1 MHSIHRWAVRCLAFI
16 SLVIAVPASA
26 YLQFTYTSPELPAT
40 AVFIAGD
47 PVNVDDFWLEPI
59 SFNVS
64 FNVAEQDLSLKP
76 ITHFFMDD
84 FSITFNSEFGPLYY
98 PLRLS
103 PASYGRVSLNR
114 QGDITGWNLMLTIT
128 ELITPETNM
137 IEYRLANHRVDITSQ
152 SGTGCNC
159 DLFSNRFHPFTWH
172 GGRYIQFQ
180 LYQFDYLGTND
191 VGSWTIREVSVPEPR
206 MMGVLLLG
214 FLGLLWSRR
223 KVKA

>member
-1 MHSIHRWAVRCLAFI
+1 MHTIHRWAVRCLAFM
-16 SLVIAVPASA
+16 SVALAVPASA
-26 YLQFTYTSPELPAT
+26 YLQFTYTSPELPPT

-84 FSITFNSEFGPLYY
+84 FSITFNSEYGPLYF

-114 QGDITGWNLMLTIT
+114 DGDITGWNLMLTIT
-128 ELITPETNM
+128 ELITPQTDM
-137 IEYRLANHRVDITSQ
+137 IEYRLANYRVDITSQ
-152 SGTGCNC
+152 NGTGCNC

-191 VGSWTIREVSVPEPR
+191 AGSWTIREISVPEPQALP
-206 MMGVLLLG
+206 LLLV
-214 FLGLLWSRR
+214 GLPGLIAWRRRR
-223 KVKA
+223 KY